1 MNLDSAKRQRW
12 KAVLAFSFV
21 CLFFGMNASN
31 EAFASCG
38 DYLHHAGSVTAGK
51 VNLEHPDFSLP
62 SSGCKNGRCRS
73 APIPIHNEPSRVVIA
88 PRQQANLFQMPDYD
102 FDALSLGSLA
112 SGDDTFPIQPSLDLL
127 VPPPRAI

>member
-1 MNLDSAKRQRW
+1 MNSDSAKRQRG
-12 KAVLAFSFV
+12 KAVLAFAFV

-38 DYLHHAGSVTAGK
+38 DYLHHADSVTAGK
-51 VNLEHPDFSLP
+51 VDLGHDDFSLP
-62 SSGCKNGRCRS
+62 STGCKNGRCKS

-88 PRQQANLFQMPDYD
+88 PRQQANLFQIPDYD

-112 SGDDTFPIQPSLDLL
+112 SPDDTLPIQPSLDLL